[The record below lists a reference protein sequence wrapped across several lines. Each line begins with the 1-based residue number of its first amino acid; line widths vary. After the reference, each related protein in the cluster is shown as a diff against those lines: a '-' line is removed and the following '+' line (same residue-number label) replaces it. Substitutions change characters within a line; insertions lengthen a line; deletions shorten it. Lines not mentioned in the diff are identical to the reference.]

1 MTGENA
7 STGKSTIVLA
17 ALAALGLGALIGVS
31 LVEDEEVTVVA
42 ELATEEVV
50 STGGGPV
57 FRFLAPE
64 DVTVEHDEFGQAV
77 PLRSGENH
85 VARDTAP
92 RSETLTITVE
102 ADESIEYK
110 ALMQQGD
117 TITYRWST
125 DGGEVYYDFHAHDE
139 AFGPEFFT
147 RYDEGEGT
155 SRAGSIMAGY
165 SGQHGWFWL
174 NLEAVPTTITLEVS
188 GFYDDVIE
196 IDLGGY

>member
-1 MTGENA
+1 M
-7 STGKSTIVLA
+7 GKSTLVLVL
-17 ALAALGLGALIGVS
+17 LAALGLGSLVGVS
-31 LVEDEEVTVVA
+31 LVDKEQDAVTSEVTIDETA
-42 ELATEEVV
+42 PAAV
-50 STGGGPV
+50 STDGAPV

-64 DVTVEHDEFGQAV
+64 DATVTHDEFGQAV
-77 PLRSGENH
+77 PLRKGENF
-85 VARDTAP
+85 VARDREP
-92 RSETLTITVE
+92 KSESLTITV
-102 ADESIEYK
+102 AGDESIEYK

-117 TITYRWST
+117 TITFRWST

-174 NLEAVPTTITLEVS
+174 NLEAEPTTITLDVS
-188 GFYDDVIE
+188 GFYDEVVE
-196 IDLGGY
+196 IDLGAY